1 MKIKQQTDIK
11 DCGISIIH
19 FFSKYL
25 YDKDLKLSKIKEQA
39 FFNQQGISIKNL
51 ENLANHFGIIL
62 DSFHCNLATLL
73 ELKINSPIAI
83 LLKNEYFNHY
93 VILEKIKKDIF
104 YIQDP
109 IKGRVKLT
117 KQEFEANFLNIV
129 IMASKNASF
138 SFTKEE
144 KQQWNSI
151 FYFLNDRNNW
161 AVLFLI
167 FISAILNFISI
178 FYLKTIIDKVLPY
191 KQVDMLYKVVLF
203 FLWIF
208 IWKFVQDIIKQIYI
222 KKLQIKKE
230 QYLFDKF
237 LVALNKGINQQIY
250 KLDAADYLKRINFIP
265 TFASFS
271 SHFYFNIF
279 NELVTFLLSFFIL
292 LWISWQLFLIILAIS
307 IVFLFISFVFK
318 KLISK
323 QINFL
328 YETNTES
335 ISAVNDFIFSLKNLK
350 NNDLYKMLKNKF
362 DNSYFSFKNKEFSIW
377 KLKFSL
383 SQLQNF
389 FLVITP
395 IFLVYIT
402 SFWIFD
408 NTLSL
413 GTLLI
418 FISFFSFFINP
429 LNSISEMLAVYPS
442 ISKEIDAI
450 NFILN
455 VEREKIG
462 EKLQEI
468 KKIELKQ
475 LSCNFIIYKKI
486 FSIKNLIID
495 KNLILE
501 GRNGAGKS
509 SLLRILNLDQDY
521 KGDFFVNDLNV
532 NFYNKEF
539 LREQI
544 LYIKNENYFPKTDIF
559 SYITYAEKKKV
570 ETFLNNI
577 QNYDLQPLLEQ
588 WDIKLDDIL
597 YDNAKKFS
605 SGQKQII
612 NCLQLLT
619 KNFDLILLDEAFE
632 NISQENFKILK
643 KIIKDFQKD
652 AIFIEVSHSKRYL
665 FSDSR
670 VINVETL

>member
-25 YDKDLKLSKIKEQA
+25 YDKDLKISKIKEQA

-237 LVALNKGINQQIY
+237 LIALNKGINQQIY

-307 IVFLFISFVFK
+307 I
-318 KLISK
+318 
-323 QINFL
+323 
-328 YETNTES
+328 
-335 ISAVNDFIFSLKNLK
+335 
-350 NNDLYKMLKNKF
+350 
-362 DNSYFSFKNKEFSIW
+362 
-377 KLKFSL
+377 
-383 SQLQNF
+383 
-389 FLVITP
+389 
-395 IFLVYIT
+395 
-402 SFWIFD
+402 
-408 NTLSL
+408 
-413 GTLLI
+413 
-418 FISFFSFFINP
+418 
-429 LNSISEMLAVYPS
+429 
-442 ISKEIDAI
+442 
-450 NFILN
+450 
-455 VEREKIG
+455 
-462 EKLQEI
+462 
-468 KKIELKQ
+468 
-475 LSCNFIIYKKI
+475 
-486 FSIKNLIID
+486 
-495 KNLILE
+495 
-501 GRNGAGKS
+501 
-509 SLLRILNLDQDY
+509 
-521 KGDFFVNDLNV
+521 
-532 NFYNKEF
+532 
-539 LREQI
+539 
-544 LYIKNENYFPKTDIF
+544 
-559 SYITYAEKKKV
+559 
-570 ETFLNNI
+570 
-577 QNYDLQPLLEQ
+577 
-588 WDIKLDDIL
+588 
-597 YDNAKKFS
+597 
-605 SGQKQII
+605 
-612 NCLQLLT
+612 
-619 KNFDLILLDEAFE
+619 
-632 NISQENFKILK
+632 
-643 KIIKDFQKD
+643 
-652 AIFIEVSHSKRYL
+652 
-665 FSDSR
+665 
-670 VINVETL
+670 